1 MKDQQAKCQDNPV
14 SFIQAFFNERLWGYQ
29 KNIVNSVRDSKVT
42 AVKSCNGIGKS
53 YTAARVALW
62 FLYSFPNSKIIT
74 TAPTFRQVEDI
85 LWRELR
91 NAKSKAIIPL
101 SGKLNQTSLDLSEEW
116 FAIGLSTNEPDRFQG
131 YHAEHILL
139 VVDEAAGVDEEI
151 FVASDGIVTSEG
163 AKVLY
168 IGNPTNL
175 GGTFYKSF
183 RSDGVSKI
191 TVSAFDTPNFTQFGI
206 TLKDIREGTW
216 QEKIDDELPAPY
228 LITPEW
234 VADKYIKWGES
245 TPMCVGQIL
254 QAGSSIF
261 HISVNLCKYRQR
273 ILLRKKTKFSLLCQK
288 YY

>member
-101 SGKLNQTSLDLSEEW
+101 SGRLNQTSLGS
-116 FAIGLSTNEPDRFQG
+116 
-131 YHAEHILL
+131 
-139 VVDEAAGVDEEI
+139 
-151 FVASDGIVTSEG
+151 VTG
-163 AKVLY
+163 
-168 IGNPTNL
+168 
-175 GGTFYKSF
+175 
-183 RSDGVSKI
+183 
-191 TVSAFDTPNFTQFGI
+191 
-206 TLKDIREGTW
+206 
-216 QEKIDDELPAPY
+216 
-228 LITPEW
+228 
-234 VADKYIKWGES
+234 
-245 TPMCVGQIL
+245 
-254 QAGSSIF
+254 
-261 HISVNLCKYRQR
+261 
-273 ILLRKKTKFSLLCQK
+273 
-288 YY
+288 